1 MATIEVSE
9 KADWKL
15 FEDVAWV
22 LEQGL
27 GGRWKKKLDG
37 LDQRYWDLLVDE
49 HTLTLHLEHYMG
61 ISIVV
66 PDSAADTAQRVCALL
81 KQRSCG

>member
-9 KADWKL
+9 KADWML
-15 FEDVAWV
+15 FENVARV

-27 GGRWKKKLDG
+27 GGRWKEKLDS
-37 LDQRYWDLLVDE
+37 LDQRYWDLLVGE

-61 ISIVV
+61 ISIIVS
-66 PDSAADTAQRVCALL
+66 DSADDTARSVYALI
-81 KQRSCG
+81 KQLPCK